1 MLDEWACMTSTVAT
15 DSATI
20 SSHVLPREEDVLRNP
35 GAELP
40 ITLDGTSDSFVA

>member
-1 MLDEWACMTSTVAT
+1 MTSTVAT

-20 SSHVLPREEDVLRNP
+20 SSHVLPREDDVLLNP